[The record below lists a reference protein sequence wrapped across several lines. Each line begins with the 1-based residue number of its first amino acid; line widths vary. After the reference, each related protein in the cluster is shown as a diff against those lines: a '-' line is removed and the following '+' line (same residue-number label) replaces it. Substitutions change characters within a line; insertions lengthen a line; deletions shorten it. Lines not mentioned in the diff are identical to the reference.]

1 MIQLLRRFHKPIR
14 NRFMDEFT
22 IDDQQPEAPKK
33 RAKTVSDLESKYS
46 HALEDLNDCI
56 ETLKGL
62 EQYGRFQDAV
72 VRRRAIDCLRR
83 IGHWPA

>member
-1 MIQLLRRFHKPIR
+1 
-14 NRFMDEFT
+14 
-22 IDDQQPEAPKK
+22 
-33 RAKTVSDLESKYS
+33 
-46 HALEDLNDCI
+46 
-56 ETLKGL
+56 L